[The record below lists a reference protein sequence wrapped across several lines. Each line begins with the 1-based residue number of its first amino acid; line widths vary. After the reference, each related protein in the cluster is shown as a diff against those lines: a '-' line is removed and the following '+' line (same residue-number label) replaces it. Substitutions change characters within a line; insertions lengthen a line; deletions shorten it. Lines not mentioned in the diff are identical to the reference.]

1 MRVVAFGEVM
11 GRVASP
17 GFQRW
22 MQALPGQVEI
32 TFAGAEANVA
42 ASIALWGGDACLV
55 TALPRNPIADACVK
69 TLRGLGIDTSAIVRT
84 STGRLGLYFLE
95 TGANQRGGSV
105 VYDREGS
112 ALMQTPASDYA
123 WGKILARADWF
134 HVTGIT
140 PALSRNAAD
149 ATAAAVRAA
158 KDAGVPV
165 SCDLNFRKKLWNWEP
180 GTPPQEL
187 ARRTMEAILPL
198 TDLVFAN
205 EEDAELV
212 LGIRAQGADV
222 SSGRIEAE
230 AYASV
235 ARQITQAFPNVRRV
249 AITLRQSISAS
260 HNNWGGLL
268 YDAAAEKHWLA
279 PVNAEGRYEPYAIRN
294 IVDRVGAGDA
304 FAAGLI
310 FALNT
315 PELAD
320 AHTALSFAVA
330 ASCLKH
336 SVPGDFN
343 YVTRAEVEAL
353 AGGIQSGRVSR

>member
-1 MRVVAFGEVM
+1 MQVVTFGEVM
-11 GRVASP
+11 GRIAPP

-22 MQALPGQVEI
+22 MQALPGTVEI

-42 ASIALWGGDACLV
+42 ASIALWGGGARFV
-55 TALPRNPIADACVK
+55 TALPLNPIADACVK
-69 TLRGLGIDTSAIVRT
+69 TLRGLGIDTGCIVRT
-84 STGRLGLYFLE
+84 SRGRLGLYFLE

-112 ALMQTPASDYA
+112 ALMLTPASDYPWDA
-123 WGKILARADWF
+123 ILHGADWF

-140 PALSRNAAD
+140 PALSRNTAD
-149 ATAAAVRAA
+149 ATLAAVQAA
-158 KDAGVPV
+158 KAGGIPV

-187 ARRTMEAILPL
+187 ARRTMTSLLPL
-198 TDLVFAN
+198 TDVVFAN

-212 LGIRAQGADV
+212 LGIRAEGSDV
-222 SSGRIEAE
+222 SAGRVEAD
-230 AYASV
+230 AYAAV
-235 ARQITQAFPNVRRV
+235 ARQIAEAFPNVKKV

-268 YDAAAEKHWLA
+268 YDAATGKHWLA
-279 PVNAEGRYEPYAIRN
+279 PTGADGQYDPYAIRN

-304 FAAGLI
+304 FAAGII

-315 PELAD
+315 PELAEPE
-320 AHTALSFAVA
+320 AALRFAVA

-336 SVPGDFN
+336 SIPGDFN
-343 YVTRAEVEAL
+343 YSTRAEVEAL
-353 AGGIQSGRVSR
+353 ARGIQSGRVSR